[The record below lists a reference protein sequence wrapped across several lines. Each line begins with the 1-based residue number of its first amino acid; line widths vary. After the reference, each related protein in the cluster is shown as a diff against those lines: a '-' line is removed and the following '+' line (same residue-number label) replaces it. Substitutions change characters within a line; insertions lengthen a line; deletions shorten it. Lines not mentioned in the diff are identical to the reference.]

1 MIISLQNIRASFVVI
16 NDIAFQCTAS
26 QKESSSIYNHVV
38 YFVLFLFFNF
48 CWLLDARKR
57 KNAGWIYPSSR
68 PTYQRT
74 PHDSWGACTL
84 RDDQRITLK
93 RHWNKVSA
101 NLFIVHCLLVKCVFL
116 DFAIGFTTVLACCLG
131 SFQEQIEES
140 FKFCINKSSVSPQL
154 LIFNGFADSHD
165 IMT

>member
-1 MIISLQNIRASFVVI
+1 MVISLQNIRASFVVI
-16 NDIAFQCTAS
+16 DDIAFQCTAS
-26 QKESSSIYNHVV
+26 QKECSSIYNHVV
-38 YFVLFLFFNF
+38 YFVLFLFFTF

-101 NLFIVHCLLVKCVFL
+101 NLFIVHCLLVFSWTLQSVLQLFWHVVWAVF
-116 DFAIGFTTVLACCLG
+116 
-131 SFQEQIEES
+131 
-140 FKFCINKSSVSPQL
+140 KNK
-154 LIFNGFADSHD
+154 
-165 IMT
+165 

>member
-16 NDIAFQCTAS
+16 DDIAFQCTAS
-26 QKESSSIYNHVV
+26 QKECSSIYNHVV
-38 YFVLFLFFNF
+38 YFVLFLFFTF

-74 PHDSWGACTL
+74 PHDSLGAYTL

-93 RHWNKVSA
+93 RHRNKVSA

-116 DFAIGFTTVLACCLG
+116 DFAIGLQLFLQVVWAVFRTNRRIVQVLYY
-131 SFQEQIEES
+131 QEQ
-140 FKFCINKSSVSPQL
+140 C
-154 LIFNGFADSHD
+154 
-165 IMT
+165 